1 MLTCQPSLRRI
12 STGSMN
18 TIAPLTDALI
28 AEMKTI
34 LGPQGF
40 SQDPDRIAPKLTEWR
55 GKWTGHTPFLALPKT
70 TDEVSRLVKLCYE
83 NNIAMTPQGGNTGLV
98 GGQIPFGE
106 VLISL
111 ERRKA
116 VRDIAPLDDT
126 LVAEAGVTLLEAQNL
141 ASEAGR
147 YFPLSLAA
155 EGTATIGG
163 VISTNAGGTAVLC
176 YGVTR
181 DLVSGLEV
189 VMADGKVF
197 HGLKR
202 LRKDNTGYDLK
213 QIFIGAEGTLGIITA
228 ASLKLFP
235 KLVGRATAIVAFET
249 PQQAIALLGL
259 AKAQSGGQVEAF
271 ELMGRYGLSL
281 VLKHIPDTRDPLETV
296 YPWYALIEVAS
307 ATADEAQSALERIL
321 ESAFEADLILDA
333 VLAQNESQRLAFWRL
348 REDHSAAEK
357 AEGPAWK
364 HDIAVPLSRMADYI
378 IEGSDEV
385 SKFLPGARIV
395 TFGHV
400 GDGNIHF
407 NVITPEDM
415 DGAQFNALRDQGAKV
430 VHDLVNEYGG
440 SISAEHGLGR
450 MKTEEARIYK
460 DQDTLFAMQALRF
473 AFDPKRLFN
482 PMVLF

>member
-1 MLTCQPSLRRI
+1 M
-12 STGSMN
+12 
-18 TIAPLTDALI
+18 
-28 AEMKTI
+28 
-34 LGPQGF
+34 
-40 SQDPDRIAPKLTEWR
+40 
-55 GKWTGHTPFLALPKT
+55 
-70 TDEVSRLVKLCYE
+70 
-83 NNIAMTPQGGNTGLV
+83 
-98 GGQIPFGE
+98 
-106 VLISL
+106 
-111 ERRKA
+111 
-116 VRDIAPLDDT
+116 
-126 LVAEAGVTLLEAQNL
+126 
-141 ASEAGR
+141 
-147 YFPLSLAA
+147 
-155 EGTATIGG
+155 
-163 VISTNAGGTAVLC
+163 
-176 YGVTR
+176 
-181 DLVSGLEV
+181 
-189 VMADGKVF
+189 
-197 HGLKR
+197 
-202 LRKDNTGYDLK
+202 
-213 QIFIGAEGTLGIITA
+213 
-228 ASLKLFP
+228 
-235 KLVGRATAIVAFET
+235 
-249 PQQAIALLGL
+249 
-259 AKAQSGGQVEAF
+259 
-271 ELMGRYGLSL
+271 
-281 VLKHIPDTRDPLETV
+281 
-296 YPWYALIEVAS
+296 AS